1 MLEDNKKEIPE
12 GHKISDQKKIHV
24 GRPGLAHWLRR
35 ICIKLWKSP
44 FGKLFLLFLL
54 LTAVIGTIYAVPKWR
69 FQAFNTIGMK
79 TKAEVVIRD
88 DRTKQPIKGAI
99 VSLGSKKEESD
110 RRGRV
115 KFDAMQ
121 FGDTELKIE
130 IEGYQ
135 NQNKK
140 VVLGYN
146 DNNFGEIYLRP
157 TGNQLELTVLDWLS
171 QKPIASADVGYNQQ
185 GIATDG
191 AGRAIVTVE
200 RSSKQPLVDVA
211 VKKNGY
217 VTNKFS
223 INQSSEKAQIVTLV
237 PDSWHFFI
245 SQREGKYNTYRS
257 RFDGNEQSIVLAATG
272 KEGNDTMSSTAPNG
286 KNTVVISMRNGE
298 RDKSGNLLTSIFLV
312 ASDGTNKKIDQASYI
327 SPIGWSGDTFVY
339 SSRVDKKQSNG
350 DSYISTVNTKTASK
364 DELSSSPQ
372 YGSIQLVKD
381 RIFFTLFETSG
392 ASFTGLRSI
401 SIAGVDPKN
410 HLAATI
416 YNLNLTSANQLVFSS
431 QKKDEQMLDWWQLNT
446 DSNNQTQLDGEPAGL
461 QDLVIRYS
469 KDLSKAAWVE
479 ERDGK
484 NVIIVRSLSGASE
497 SKIIATADS
506 ISSDINWIGNDVV
519 VYYDNSPGQS
529 SDFVVSTEGGEPHKI
544 SDVTRPQIFN

>member
-1 MLEDNKKEIPE
+1 MPEDSKREIPE

-35 ICIKLWKSP
+35 RCIKLWKSP
-44 FGKLFLLFLL
+44 FGKLFIVLLL
-54 LTAVIGTIYAVPKWR
+54 LTAAVGTIYAMPKWR
-69 FQAFNTIGMK
+69 FQAFNIIGMK

-99 VSLGSKKEESD
+99 VSIAGKKEESD
-110 RRGRV
+110 RRGRA
-115 KFDAMQ
+115 KFRAMQ

-135 NQNKK
+135 NQGKD

-146 DNNFGEIYLRP
+146 DNNFGEIYLVP
-157 TGNQLELTVLDWLS
+157 TGKQLELTVVDWLS
-171 QKPIASADVGYNQQ
+171 QKPIAAADVGYNQQ
-185 GIATDG
+185 GITTDE

-200 RSSKQPLVDVA
+200 RNSEQPLVDIV

-217 VTNKFS
+217 IANKFS
-223 INQSSEKAQIVTLV
+223 INQSSEKTQIVTLV

-257 RFDGNEQSIVLAATG
+257 RFDGSEQSVVLAATG
-272 KEGNDTMSSTAPNG
+272 KEGSGTMSSTAPNG
-286 KNTVVISMRNGE
+286 KDTVVISTRNGE
-298 RDKSGNLLTSIFLV
+298 RDKGGNLLTSIYLV
-312 ASDGTNKKIDQASYI
+312 TNDGSNKKIDQASYI

-339 SSRVDKKQSNG
+339 SSRVDKKDNDG
-350 DSYISTVNTKTASK
+350 DSYISTVNTKTSSK

-392 ASFTGLRSI
+392 ASFTGLRSM
-401 SIAGVDPKN
+401 STAGVDPKN

-416 YNLNLTSANQLVFSS
+416 YNLNLTSVNQLVFSS
-431 QKKDEQMLDWWQLNT
+431 QKKDEQALDWWQLNT
-446 DSNNQTQLDGEPAGL
+446 DSSNQTQLEGEPAGL

-469 KDLSKAAWVE
+469 RDLSKAAWVE

-484 NVIIVRSLSGASE
+484 NVIVVRSLSGASE

-506 ISSDINWIGNDVV
+506 ISSDINWIGNDTI

-529 SDFVVSTEGGEPHKI
+529 SDFVISTEGGESHKI
-544 SDVTRPQIFN
+544 SDVTRPQLFN